1 MWVNYKLDKIKFM
14 GILTWIIVGGAAGW
28 IGSIVMGNDGQQGI
42 LGNIVVGA
50 IGAFIGG
57 WIMSFLNGTGM
68 TMGFD
73 IRSLAVATVGA
84 IVLLFVKNKLLG

>member
-1 MWVNYKLDKIKFM
+1 M
-14 GILTWIIVGGAAGW
+14 GILTWIIVGGVAGW
-28 IGSIVMGNDGQQGI
+28 IASIVMGNDGQQGI

-50 IGAFIGG
+50 VGAFIGG
-57 WIMSFLNGTGM
+57 WIMGFLNGTGM
-68 TMGFD
+68 TMGYD